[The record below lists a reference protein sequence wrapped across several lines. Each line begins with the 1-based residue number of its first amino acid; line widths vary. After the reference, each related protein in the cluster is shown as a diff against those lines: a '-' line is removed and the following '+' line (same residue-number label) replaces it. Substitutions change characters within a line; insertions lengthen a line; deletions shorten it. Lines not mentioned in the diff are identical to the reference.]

1 MNNSTVHGPIV
12 ILPPAG
18 VTYPFPAPHA
28 EALQTGGGPNI
39 SNAYTINSLPGPLY
53 NCSSAQE
60 TFTLKVKPGKTY
72 MLRLINAALDDEL
85 FFSMANHKL
94 TVVDV
99 DADYV
104 KPFIVDILVIAP
116 GQTSNVLLA
125 TKPTY
130 PGASYY
136 MESRPYTPTH
146 SEPLTTPPSPPSS
159 STRTPAPPP
168 LPRSPSSRRTC
179 RRSTTQTSWPT
190 TARSSAAS
198 RAPTTRRWCR
208 RRWIDQRFF
217 FTVGLG
223 TRAPVRRERDVP
235 GAQRVRVCG
244 VHQQRLLRALPTTA
258 LLLSHFASKSCGVY
272 ASNFPA
278 FPLMPFKYTGAPP
291 NNTNVMNGTK
301 VVVLPFGTSVELVM
315 QDTSILGA
323 ESHPLH
329 LHGFNFFFVGWPG
342 LRQLRPGQRPRQV
355 QPTRRPSCS
364 SKLAV
369 FCFLRDD

>member
-18 VTYPFPAPHA
+18 VPYPFPAPHA
-28 EALQTGGGPNI
+28 EVPLMLGEWWRNHTEAVIAQALQTGGGPNI

-85 FFSMANHKL
+85 FFPVANPAA
-94 TVVDV
+94 VPQEVD
-99 DADYV
+99 
-104 KPFIVDILVIAP
+104 
-116 GQTSNVLLA
+116 
-125 TKPTY
+125 
-130 PGASYY
+130 
-136 MESRPYTPTH
+136 R
-146 SEPLTTPPSPPSS
+146 
-159 STRTPAPPP
+159 
-168 LPRSPSSRRTC
+168 
-179 RRSTTQTSWPT
+179 
-190 TARSSAAS
+190 
-198 RAPTTRRWCR
+198 
-208 RRWIDQRFF
+208 RFF

-258 LLLSHFASKSCGVY
+258 LLLSHFAGKSCGVY

-355 QPTRRPSCS
+355 QPSRRRSCS

-369 FCFLRDD
+369 FCFLYVSRAQCVLLVVAVIKFRRDD